1 MKFLKNK
8 DDSHFA
14 QKHSYPSCSTLNKYY
29 IHSRCHFWPLVQ
41 ATYLGNLMGQK
52 ALAILEGQ
60 GAKLSPSATK
70 VLSRIEALR
79 GAAKAGVLS
88 SDEAGRT

>member
-1 MKFLKNK
+1 
-8 DDSHFA
+8 
-14 QKHSYPSCSTLNKYY
+14 
-29 IHSRCHFWPLVQ
+29 
-41 ATYLGNLMGQK
+41 MGQK

-88 SDEAGRT
+88 SDEAGQSTVNGKVP